1 MRTTTV
7 SLLTCMLLG
16 VSAAASAAEQMKQG
30 LWEMTMK
37 NEQMA
42 KQMEQLKKL
51 PPQQLEQMKKMGIN
65 IPQSQDGAMV
75 TKVCISKAMA
85 ERDHPPVDRKESGCQ
100 SKNFQRS
107 GSSYSVD
114 IVCDGPNMQGTGK
127 VKGTFSGNTSYT
139 STYDFKGAA
148 HGKPVDQHMEN
159 SGKWVSADCGNI
171 KPADEML
178 TDMKKKSKQ

>member
-1 MRTTTV
+1 MHKTAV
-7 SLLTCMLLG
+7 SLLICTLSG
-16 VSAAASAAEQMKQG
+16 ISVAASAAENMKQG
-30 LWEMTMK
+30 LWEMSMK
-37 NEQMA
+37 NPEMA

-51 PPQQLEQMKKMGIN
+51 PPQQLEQMKKMGISL
-65 IPQSQDGAMV
+65 PQSQDGTIT
-75 TKVCISKAMA
+75 TKMCISKAMA

-127 VKGTFSGNTSYT
+127 AKGTFSGNTSYA
-139 STYDFKGAA
+139 STYDFKGTS
-148 HGKPVDQHMEN
+148 HGRPVDQHIET
-159 SGKWVSADCGNI
+159 SGKWVNADCGDV

-178 TDMKKKSKQ
+178 ANIKKPKQ